1 MTVVS
6 NITVYCIAW
15 IVLGQGSEQSVGPQ
29 DEDKFRTIMFAVLGL
44 GACTSLGFHLTVTEE
59 EAEVIILLLPFDPP
73 PSLRS
78 SCFL

>member
-29 DEDKFRTIMFAVLGL
+29 DEAKFRTIMLTVLGL
-44 GACTSLGFHLTVTEE
+44 GASTSLGFHLTVTED
-59 EAEVIILLLPFDPP
+59 EAEVIKLLPPFDH
-73 PSLRS
+73 S
-78 SCFL
+78 